1 MESVRRHV
9 VVHGRVQGV
18 WFRGSTQAEALRQ
31 GVDGWVRNRR
41 DGSVEVVFEGDPES
55 VERMMAWCRSGP
67 RFARVDAV
75 DVEAEP
81 VESLQ
86 GFEIR

>member
-1 MESVRRHV
+1 MRRHL

-41 DGSVEVVFEGDPES
+41 DGSVEVVFEGDQEA

-75 DVEAEP
+75 DVEEEP
-81 VESLQ
+81 AESLQ

>member
-1 MESVRRHV
+1 VGRVRRHV

-41 DGSVEVVFEGDPES
+41 DGSVEVVFEGDQEA

-75 DVEAEP
+75 DVEEEP
-81 VESLQ
+81 AESLQ

>member
-1 MESVRRHV
+1 MRRHV

-41 DGSVEVVFEGDPES
+41 DGSVEVVFEGDQEA

-75 DVEAEP
+75 DVEEEP
-81 VESLQ
+81 AESLQ

>member
-1 MESVRRHV
+1 MRRHV

-41 DGSVEVVFEGDPES
+41 DGSVEVVFEGDHEA

-75 DVEAEP
+75 DVEEEP
-81 VESLQ
+81 AESLQ

>member
-1 MESVRRHV
+1 
-9 VVHGRVQGV
+9 VQGV

-41 DGSVEVVFEGDPES
+41 DGSVEVVFEGDHEA

-75 DVEAEP
+75 DVEEEP
-81 VESLQ
+81 AESLQ

>member
-1 MESVRRHV
+1 MRRHV
-9 VVHGRVQGV
+9 IVHGRVQGV
-18 WFRGSTQAEALRQ
+18 WFRGSTQEEALRQ

-41 DGSVEVVFEGDPES
+41 DGSVEDVFEGDHES

-75 DVEAEP
+75 DVEEEP
-81 VESLQ
+81 AESLQ